1 MSNSAAGN
9 MPGEAR
15 RQGDMQPNPSVNN
28 PIVPDDIP
36 DGQDDDVVA
45 GQIREAAM
53 NEPDPVLRE
62 KLWEEY
68 RQYKASIGGGQ

>member
-1 MSNSAAGN
+1 
-9 MPGEAR
+9 
-15 RQGDMQPNPSVNN
+15 MQPNPSSNN
-28 PIVPDDIP
+28 PVVPDDIP